1 VPVLVYAAYCK
12 IPSVDKRGAME
23 KMKMTDKE
31 YKKVVKMH
39 QSWYAQAV
47 HSLLGAM
54 SRKLIKDNKDDADIR
69 KAFIVCL
76 DEVEEEDAV
85 KESAKCLAHAF
96 DGTLVSSYREK
107 MAQDRYSFIDKT
119 LVVTDANKDFLQR
132 PHSTRE
138 VSTPVKPKE
147 SYSTSF
153 VTEKRKKRRKGLKKS
168 HRRKKLSHHKK
179 NRGEMNS
186 FSSRSKRSITE
197 LFDVG
202 PEKRKV
208 KRVGEMPSLLSAD
221 GSELVQTARMVKN
234 ILKITKDKP
243 VENLPFEFT
252 MGRIEKL
259 RAAQVEEKTEKGYR
273 RRMLDSVLGKE
284 HPLKDAIQK
293 KKTVS
298 GELKKLLPKELRP
311 LTDIL
316 QQVPG
321 IEKEGRDRVLSPRF
335 LPLFPR
341 EQTNDKFGLLS
352 PEIMPLYRV
361 PALLNAT
368 GMKSRDRNS
377 LLSLIL
383 ETSGTVDI
391 IEEAITTVGKARNFG
406 LGEDLNEITS
416 LMTKTFNDLKGMFSE
431 DQHKE
436 FKEKEFT
443 MATGSQ
449 LKKLYGSQGMFN
461 VSNFPFDIDEYEGW
475 NADQKEESLRNTI
488 RLLADD
494 DSGALVK
501 RRFKRGL
508 LDPQDIIFPNGYKIT
523 FFRHVTLSPYA
534 FSPTINSLAVLG
546 PAVISPSIFSP
557 NIMSPLLLSPPVIS
571 PQVGNPLIFSPYV
584 LGPNVMSAAVFNAYV
599 FSPYV
604 LSPNVINPY
613 VMSPLILS
621 PYVLCPDVLSPTILS
636 GAILSPSVL
645 SPAIYTK
652 NAMSVSVL
660 SPSFLS

>member
-1 VPVLVYAAYCK
+1 AYCK
-12 IPSVDKRGAME
+12 IQSVDKRAAME
-23 KMKMTDKE
+23 KMKMSDKE

-39 QSWYAQAV
+39 ESWYAQAV

-54 SRKLIKDNKDDADIR
+54 SRRLIKDNKENAEIR

-85 KESAKCLAHAF
+85 KESAKCLSHAF
-96 DGTLVSSYREK
+96 DGTLVSSYRK
-107 MAQDRYSFIDKT
+107 RMGHDRYSFLDNTI
-119 LVVTDANKDFLQR
+119 VVTDANKDFLQL
-132 PHSTRE
+132 PHSTNE
-138 VSTPVKPKE
+138 VSAPVKKT
-147 SYSTSF
+147 YSTSF
-153 VTEKRKKRRKGLKKS
+153 VTEKRKKKRKGKKM
-168 HRRKKLSHHKK
+168 HKK
-179 NRGEMNS
+179 VIQTVTNKFNVI
-186 FSSRSKRSITE
+186 FSRPSKRAKRSITE

-208 KRVGEMPSLLSAD
+208 TRVGAMPSLHTAE
-221 GSELVQTARMVKN
+221 GSIMEQATSMFKN
-234 ILKITKDKP
+234 ILKIAKEKP
-243 VENLPFEFT
+243 VENIPLDFM

-259 RAAQVEEKTEKGYR
+259 RASQVEEKTERGYR

-293 KKTVS
+293 KKTVA
-298 GELKKLLPKELRP
+298 GELGKLLPKELRP
-311 LTDIL
+311 LSDIL
-316 QQVPG
+316 KAVPG
-321 IEKEGRDRVLSPRF
+321 IEKEGRDRFLSPRF
-335 LPLFPR
+335 MPLFPQD
-341 EQTNDKFGLLS
+341 QTKDKNSLLS
-352 PEIMPLYRV
+352 PEIMPLYRM

-368 GMKSRDRNS
+368 GMKMRDRNS

-391 IEEAITTVGKARNFG
+391 IEEAINTVGKARDFG
-406 LGEDLNEITS
+406 LGEDLTEITKV
-416 LMTKTFNDLKGMFSE
+416 MTQTFNDLKGMFTE
-431 DQHKE
+431 DQHNE

-443 MATGSQ
+443 MATGPQ
-449 LKKLYGSQGMFN
+449 LKKLYGSEGLFN
-461 VSNFPFDIDEYEGW
+461 TTEFPFDIDEYDGW
-475 NADQKEESLRNTI
+475 SAEQKEESMRNTI

-494 DSGALVK
+494 DPGALIK
-501 RRFKRGL
+501 RRYKRAIYAP
-508 LDPQDIIFPNGYKIT
+508 DDIVFPNGYKIT
-523 FFRHVTLSPYA
+523 FFRHTTLSPYA

-546 PAVISPSIFSP
+546 PAVLSPSIFSP

-584 LGPNVMSAAVFNAYV
+584 LGPNVMSAAVFNTYI

-613 VMSPLILS
+613 VLSPLILS
-621 PYVLCPDVLSPTILS
+621 PFVLCPDVLSPTILS

-652 NAMSVSVL
+652 NAMAVSVL